1 MVPAL
6 SLGLVKMPQRQS
18 VSNEFQTS
26 LLTANDLYCYFFIL
40 IFFNVLYF
48 SFNDTEIYSPL
59 ELGACFSNRQTL
71 AHVFIYIYEQQYGCF
86 IVFQYATEWQSS
98 STHLSFF
105 LSLILMAVFFLL
117 IWWICIEKLDE
128 KFLDQT
134 KFSCNY
140 GFIVPLNF
148 QCFFMFFNGIMIE
161 DNFNKVS
168 KQ

>member
-1 MVPAL
+1 MISTFWWSQP
-6 SLGLVKMPQRQS
+6 SLWVLLRCPRDNQYQMNFRRLCWRQMIYTVIFS
-18 VSNEFQTS
+18 YWF
-26 LLTANDLYCYFFIL
+26 
-40 IFFNVLYF
+40 FFNVLYF

-71 AHVFIYIYEQQYGCF
+71 AHVFIYIYEQQYSCF

-148 QCFFMFFNGIMIE
+148 QCFFMFFNR
-161 DNFNKVS
+161 
-168 KQ
+168 